1 MINNDKIYHQQLK
14 VFNCIIKDNK
24 LSSNFITNL
33 FTFISDRIIF
43 LILNQ
48 ENDILNNSEYL
59 PEEGDNDYQ
68 KLKKRIFNIYKKGKK
83 YNKTNININTLK
95 KYFPN
100 EKEFA
105 LLLFDHYVLKKEKLY
120 IFNSYNLEGKNDMEH
135 FLPYYDKHRNFFEK
149 KESEQLSSIDI
160 ENYYWQMNRKVVINI
175 AFIGSRMSGK
185 WTTIGHLLYTTGN
198 IDQNYFEIT
207 KETAREI
214 WGISYKYAWLLDR
227 NWHERTYKKTL
238 DIHLKKLETQKH
250 DFNLIDLPGDF
261 RLRKTILKGLSLAD
275 STKGIRQLIFAI
287 NKMDKTK
294 DIKYSEKMFI
304 QLKKQMLTLSK
315 TVGFDIN
322 NIQFVAYSGLK
333 GQNLKNR
340 YEDESN
346 IKINKMDWY
355 KGKTLLE
362 SLDELK
368 APKRDLDGPL
378 KISFFNVYK
387 ITGVGTVLEGKILS
401 GKLVT
406 DMEIY
411 LPTIDGIQKKICN
424 SIEIHYH
431 QIKRQLQEIL

>member
-1 MINNDKIYHQQLK
+1 M
-14 VFNCIIKDNK
+14 
-24 LSSNFITNL
+24 
-33 FTFISDRIIF
+33 
-43 LILNQ
+43 
-48 ENDILNNSEYL
+48 
-59 PEEGDNDYQ
+59 
-68 KLKKRIFNIYKKGKK
+68 
-83 YNKTNININTLK
+83 
-95 KYFPN
+95 
-100 EKEFA
+100 
-105 LLLFDHYVLKKEKLY
+105 
-120 IFNSYNLEGKNDMEH
+120 
-135 FLPYYDKHRNFFEK
+135 
-149 KESEQLSSIDI
+149 
-160 ENYYWQMNRKVVINI
+160 
-175 AFIGSRMSGK
+175 
-185 WTTIGHLLYTTGN
+185 
-198 IDQNYFEIT
+198 
-207 KETAREI
+207 
-214 WGISYKYAWLLDR
+214 
-227 NWHERTYKKTL
+227 
-238 DIHLKKLETQKH
+238 
-250 DFNLIDLPGDF
+250 
-261 RLRKTILKGLSLAD
+261 RKTILKGLSLAD